1 MASSLYPIVKF
12 SAGEFSPSLDSRID
26 LENYRDGCRRLRNVI
41 PCKQGGALRRP
52 GAEWIAPG
60 KVASTGA
67 KSISSFRKFQYAPGT
82 AFELE
87 FCDHGIRF
95 YSNGAQVTLNP
106 GTLPNWVM
114 GTSYPAGSF
123 VQLGGFGFYLY
134 AGTNGLGTALIDSSI
149 SPGNDPAH
157 WSIQFNGSQVIYEVP
172 SPYSG
177 TNFTAPG
184 YWAADVCQLVI
195 LQINDVVYIVHPNYP
210 VWKLTRYTNTNW
222 VMQQVQ
228 FLTPAMMDENSTD
241 ETLAASGT
249 TGTVTLTAAA
259 NQNWAGGAYYVPG
272 NTVLEGGLIYD
283 CLQAHTS
290 GTFTT
295 DLANGLWVLVT
306 NFVAAHVGSYWQ
318 LAYNRPT
325 SYIELDAVGTSASY
339 SFSGGTWYNQTTGG
353 GGGPTS
359 LYLIGTWEIQTY
371 GTWQGDATVSVSYD
385 NGASFQVIT
394 ILSSR
399 GDANYSISG
408 QELDGGIYKF
418 TMANPVAWAST
429 TPPRVV
435 LTADNQFVYGLVLI
449 TAVAGPYS
457 ATATVITPLYATTAT
472 EYWSE
477 GAWSAVRGYPQA
489 ITIFQERVWYGYSAA
504 EPQRVWATQTDDIE
518 NFALIDQS
526 QATYG
531 LAFDLN
537 AAGRGPIQWLA
548 AQTDLFCGLASAEWI
563 ISSGATTTAITA
575 SQIQALENTV
585 NGSAPALPALIIG
598 QACFYVQR
606 KGRSFQQMM
615 FSVFTNKYMSQDMQ
629 VTSQHLTNAGIVQFD
644 YQQQFQEQS
653 LLWAVC
659 GDGTLISMTYA
670 MDQKVF
676 AWAGHNTGSD
686 AGDVVIS
693 AQVIY
698 GAAGQD
704 DEVWLTVL
712 RNPATATGCQIERL
726 YPIDWQT
733 YNVGQPQ
740 LNQACYADC
749 ATFYV
754 YPANSS
760 INTISGL
767 PLCLIGRTLVAS
779 ITPAVNTGMWA
790 IRNLPCTAAVFPAS
804 GGAVTIPNYVPA
816 AGDVV
821 VVGLP
826 INWEIMPM
834 RLDVDPRAGPTPG
847 LTKSIKRLHLRTLNS
862 IGGQWATTAAPPVL
876 GTLSNVIDIQAYP
889 ITQNA
894 DQPPPFT
901 ANIPQDVELDV
912 GGLFGYM
919 KDPEFAIQGYDPLP
933 FFLLGIAIEV
943 DLGGRT

>member
-1 MASSLYPIVKF
+1 MANSLYPIVKL
-12 SAGEFSPSLDSRID
+12 SGGEWSPSLDNRYD
-26 LENYRDGCRRLRNVI
+26 LADYRDGCRKLRNTV
-41 PCKQGGALRRP
+41 PMKQGGAQRRP
-52 GAEWIAPG
+52 GSQWIEPG

-82 AFELE
+82 TFMLE

-95 YSNGAQVTLNP
+95 YSNGAQVTLAA
-106 GTLPNWVM
+106 GTLPNWAT

-123 VQLGGFGFYLY
+123 VQVGGSGYYLY
-134 AGTNGLGTALIDSSI
+134 AGTNGYGTALINSVI
-149 SPGNDPAH
+149 SPGSDTAH
-157 WSIQFNGSQVIYEVP
+157 WSYQTNGVNVIYEVP
-172 SPYSG
+172 APYLG
-177 TNFTAPG
+177 TNFTPPA
-184 YWAADVCQLVI
+184 YWAADVCQVVI

-228 FLTPAMMDENSTD
+228 FLLPAMMDENATN
-241 ETLAASGT
+241 ETLQASAT

-259 NQNWAGGAYYVPG
+259 NANWTTGFTYVPG
-272 NTVLEGGLIYD
+272 NTVLDGGLIYD
-283 CLQAHTS
+283 CLQTHKS
-290 GTFTT
+290 GTFST
-295 DLANGLWVLVT
+295 DLANGLWTLVT
-306 NFVAAHVGSYWQ
+306 NFVAGHVGSFWQ

-325 SYIELDAVGTSASY
+325 SFIEFDAAGTSASY
-339 SFSGGTWYNQTTGG
+339 TFSGGTWYGA
-353 GGGPTS
+353 GGPSS
-359 LYLIGTWEIQTY
+359 LFLVGTWEVQTY
-371 GTWQGDATVSVSYD
+371 GTWQADVTVSVSYD
-385 NGASFQVIT
+385 NGITFQVIT
-394 ILSSR
+394 TLTSR

-408 QELDGGIYKF
+408 QELSGGIYAF
-418 TMANPVAWAST
+418 TIANPVAWAST
-429 TPPRVV
+429 TPPRIV
-435 LTADNQFVYGLVLI
+435 LTADNQFVYGLVQI
-449 TAVAGPYS
+449 TAVANAYL
-457 ATATVITPLYATTAT
+457 ATALVVGSPLYATTAT

-518 NFALIDQS
+518 NFALFDQS

-575 SQIQALENTV
+575 TAIQALENTV
-585 NGSAPALPALIIG
+585 NGSAPALPAIIIG

-644 YQQQFQEQS
+644 YQQQFQEQA
-653 LLWAVC
+653 LIWAVC

-670 MDQKVF
+670 LDQKVF
-676 AWAGHNTGSD
+676 AWAGHNTGQD
-686 AGDVVIS
+686 AGDIVIS

-749 ATFYV
+749 ASFFV
-754 YPANSS
+754 YPGAFAG
-760 INTISGL
+760 NTLDGL
-767 PLCLIGRTLVAS
+767 PLCLIGRTLVAA
-779 ITPAVNTGMWA
+779 IIPQANTGMWA
-790 IRNLPCTAAVFPAS
+790 VRSLPCTSAIFPAE

-821 VVGLP
+821 IVGLP
-826 INWEIMPM
+826 VNWQIMPH
-834 RLDVDPRAGPTPG
+834 RLDVDPRQGPTPG
-847 LTKSIKRLHLRTLNS
+847 QTKSIRELFLRTLNS
-862 IGGQWATTAAPPVL
+862 IGGQWATTAAPPLL
-876 GTLSNVIDIQAYP
+876 GTLSVVNDIQVQP
-889 ITQNA
+889 INA
-894 DQPPPFT
+894 TPGTPPPFT
-901 ANIPQDVELDV
+901 ANIPLDV
-912 GGLFGYM
+912 PIEIGGLFGYSL
-919 KDPEFAIQGYDPLP
+919 DPEFAIQGSDPLP
-933 FFLLGIAIEV
+933 FFLLGIAVKYDI
-943 DLGGRT
+943 GGRT